1 MSERNDNINDKDKLN
16 IEKNEEENK
25 EEESKK
31 DDINSL
37 KTNSKEKTESEN
49 ENDNLKRTLISPE
62 ISPDDINVFEENQR
76 SDDDELNTNMFNLN
90 DENDNYNPNPFIS
103 PTMKKNN
110 RRILSKM
117 DRIIIEYNMIKE
129 NINKTLSN
137 QKQNLSVNINKKE
150 KFLKKLSEYNLS
162 MLNQLSELSNILNK
176 IVQNQNIYANKRL
189 LYFSAERKQKPKEL
203 NQTNVYSSSG
213 LESSEKMLNVYQKE
227 YNKIIKRLEE
237 VKSKDYIIKL
247 KSDINELSQTI
258 NVIEKDNRDLHKK
271 QIIKGNLLKNNS
283 TGKVPE
289 STENNLK
296 KKIETYEKMQK
307 VFIKTSKKIEAD
319 KEAINSNEEKIN
331 ILNDKC
337 NNLKKMAK
345 DLYDIKKFEKVD
357 KIKKRS
363 KEKRN
368 EIEKKAK
375 EFEVNIHSIKS
386 NVNKLK
392 IRYIQ
397 NKKEIEVIEQEK
409 NNLIEKYQKK
419 KDELML
425 SAQKLKNYQ
434 IINNFKTN
442 DKKDT
447 INANKNNIRVYIP
460 KMKNK
465 NIKLDSFNNN
475 RYIMNRLENKNKNK
489 PIKISNSLNINDYNN
504 NILGHN
510 IKNLINNKNGLVL
523 SGRSPNVALKEK
535 TKFGLNDDLNTSNND
550 NHNKKL
556 EFKTPSPI
564 KKYDKEENNIIS
576 NKKSNLKIHQIN
588 SDIRIN
594 IIRSNKNDDIKS
606 NNTNEE
612 KSKKYLSPLK
622 FKTINND
629 EDNKEKII
637 KPKNKISPISLSKE
651 MILKGLDEQ
660 EKENNNL
667 IYSSRNM
674 NKDHFDRRKLLKL
687 NFSLISPKKEGI
699 LNRSLNTIPN
709 ERKVLDDE
717 IEEDIVIDNSVDNIN
732 IKEIK
737 VKKLEEEEKDEKMKI
752 NNNEN
757 INNDSVEIDENILN
771 PKIDKKDSNS
781 LIGDIIENK
790 DNIDNE
796 NNNDNQ
802 NEKNDKDNRQNAL
815 NTIVYDVR
823 ENTPDNNEIIKNEKI
838 TKIKNNESIIENG
851 EEEMNKSLEE
861 EHDFDKINDKEEEIE
876 KKKSKESNDTANYVF
891 DDGDNII
898 NADYD
903 KI

>member
-1 MSERNDNINDKDKLN
+1 MSEQNDNINNNDKLN
-16 IEKNEEENK
+16 IEKNEDDNK

-31 DDINSL
+31 DDINSM
-37 KTNSKEKTESEN
+37 KSISKEKTESD
-49 ENDNLKRTLISPE
+49 NDNDNMKRTIISPE

-76 SDDDELNTNMFNLN
+76 SDDDELNINMFNYN
-90 DENDNYNPNPFIS
+90 DENDNYNPNPFIT

-110 RRILSKM
+110 HRIISKM
-117 DRIIIEYNMIKE
+117 DRIIIEYNIIKE
-129 NINKTLSN
+129 NLNKILSN
-137 QKQNLSVNINKKE
+137 QKQNLSVNVNKKE

-162 MLNQLSELSNILNK
+162 MLNQLSNLSGILNK
-176 IVQNQNIYANKRL
+176 IVQSQNIYANKKL
-189 LYFSAERKQKPKEL
+189 LYFSAERKQNSKEL
-203 NQTNVYSSSG
+203 IQAKIYSSSG

-237 VKSKDYIIKL
+237 VKSIDYITKL
-247 KSDINELSQTI
+247 KSDINEISQTI

-289 STENNLK
+289 STENNLI
-296 KKIETYEKMQK
+296 KKIEIYEKLQK
-307 VFIKTSKKIEAD
+307 VFNKITKKIEID
-319 KEAINSNEEKIN
+319 KEAINSNDEKIN

-363 KEKRN
+363 KEKKN

-397 NKKEIEVIEQEK
+397 NKKEIEAIEQEK

-425 SAQKLKNYQ
+425 YAQKLKNYQ

-442 DKKDT
+442 ENKET
-447 INANKNNIRVYIP
+447 INTNKSDTRVYIP
-460 KMKNK
+460 KLRNK
-465 NIKLDSFNNN
+465 NIKLESFNSN
-475 RYIMNRLENKNKNK
+475 RYIMNRLENKNK
-489 PIKISNSLNINDYNN
+489 PIKINNSLNINKNN
-504 NILGHN
+504 NSNILGY
-510 IKNLINNKNGLVL
+510 IKNKIKNKNELIL
-523 SGRSPNVALKEK
+523 SGGSPKIALKEK
-535 TKFGLNDDLNTSNND
+535 TKFGLNDDLNSSNNEKQ
-550 NHNKKL
+550 NKKF

-576 NKKSNLKIHQIN
+576 NKKSNLKINQIN

-594 IIRSNKNDDIKS
+594 IIRGNKNDDIKS

-612 KSKKYLSPLK
+612 KNKNY
-622 FKTINND
+622 IND

-637 KPKNKISPISLSKE
+637 NPKNKISPISLSKE

-660 EKENNNL
+660 EKESKTL
-667 IYSSRNM
+667 IHSSRNM
-674 NKDHFDRRKLLKL
+674 NKDNFDRRKLLKL
-687 NFSLISPKKEGI
+687 NFSLISPQKEGI
-699 LNRSLNTIPN
+699 LNRSLNTLPN
-709 ERKVLDDE
+709 ERKKLDDE

-732 IKEIK
+732 IKETK
-737 VKKLEEEEKDEKMKI
+737 VKKLEDEEKDENMKI
-752 NNNEN
+752 NNNAN
-757 INNDSVEIDENILN
+757 INNNSIEIDENILS
-771 PKIDKKDSNS
+771 PKFDKKDSKNI
-781 LIGDIIENK
+781 IGDIIEKKN
-790 DNIDNE
+790 NIDNE
-796 NNNDNQ
+796 NPNDNQ
-802 NEKNDKDNRQNAL
+802 NEKNDMDNRQNAL

-823 ENTPDNNEIIKNEKI
+823 ENSSNNNEAKNEKKS
-838 TKIKNNESIIENG
+838 KIKNNESIIENG
-851 EEEMNKSLEE
+851 DEVNKSLEE
-861 EHDFDKINDKEEEIE
+861 EHDFNKLNEDKEIE
-876 KKKSKESNDTANYVF
+876 KKKSKESNDSANYVF

-898 NADYD
+898 NVDYD

>member
-1 MSERNDNINDKDKLN
+1 MSEQNDNINNNDKLN
-16 IEKNEEENK
+16 IEKNEDDNK

-31 DDINSL
+31 DDINSM
-37 KTNSKEKTESEN
+37 KSISKEKTESD
-49 ENDNLKRTLISPE
+49 NDNDNMKRTIISPE

-76 SDDDELNTNMFNLN
+76 SDDDELNINMFNYN
-90 DENDNYNPNPFIS
+90 DENDNYNPNPFIT

-110 RRILSKM
+110 HRIISKM
-117 DRIIIEYNMIKE
+117 DRIIIEYNIIKE
-129 NINKTLSN
+129 NLNKILSN
-137 QKQNLSVNINKKE
+137 QKQNLSVNVNKKE

-162 MLNQLSELSNILNK
+162 MLNQLSNLSGILNK
-176 IVQNQNIYANKRL
+176 IVQSQNIYANKKL
-189 LYFSAERKQKPKEL
+189 LYFSAERKQNSKEL
-203 NQTNVYSSSG
+203 IQAKIYSSSG

-237 VKSKDYIIKL
+237 VKSIDYITKL
-247 KSDINELSQTI
+247 KSDINEISQTI

-289 STENNLK
+289 STENNLI
-296 KKIETYEKMQK
+296 KKIEIYEKLQK
-307 VFIKTSKKIEAD
+307 VFNKITKKIEID
-319 KEAINSNEEKIN
+319 KEAINSNDEKIN

-345 DLYDIKKFEKVD
+345 DLYDIKKFEKV
-357 KIKKRS
+357 KKKKKRS
-363 KEKRN
+363 KEKKN

-397 NKKEIEVIEQEK
+397 NKKEIEAIEQEK

-425 SAQKLKNYQ
+425 YAQKLKNYQ

-442 DKKDT
+442 ENKET
-447 INANKNNIRVYIP
+447 INTNKSDTRVYIP
-460 KMKNK
+460 KLRNK
-465 NIKLDSFNNN
+465 NIKLESFNSN
-475 RYIMNRLENKNKNK
+475 RYIMNRLENKNK
-489 PIKISNSLNINDYNN
+489 PIKINNSLNINKNN
-504 NILGHN
+504 NSNILGY
-510 IKNLINNKNGLVL
+510 IKNKIKNKNELIL
-523 SGRSPNVALKEK
+523 SGGSPKIALKEK
-535 TKFGLNDDLNTSNND
+535 TKFGLNDDLNSSNNEKQ
-550 NHNKKL
+550 NKKF

-576 NKKSNLKIHQIN
+576 NKKSNLKINQIN

-594 IIRSNKNDDIKS
+594 IIRGNKNDDIKS

-612 KSKKYLSPLK
+612 KNKNY
-622 FKTINND
+622 IND

-637 KPKNKISPISLSKE
+637 NPKNKISPISLSKE

-660 EKENNNL
+660 EKESKTL
-667 IYSSRNM
+667 IHSSRNM
-674 NKDHFDRRKLLKL
+674 NKDNFDRRKLLKL
-687 NFSLISPKKEGI
+687 NFSLISPQKEGI
-699 LNRSLNTIPN
+699 LNRSLNTLPN
-709 ERKVLDDE
+709 ERKKLDDE

-732 IKEIK
+732 IKETK
-737 VKKLEEEEKDEKMKI
+737 VKKLEDEEKDENMKI
-752 NNNEN
+752 NNNAN
-757 INNDSVEIDENILN
+757 INNNSIEIDENILS
-771 PKIDKKDSNS
+771 PKFDKKDSKNI
-781 LIGDIIENK
+781 IGDIIEKKN
-790 DNIDNE
+790 NIDNE
-796 NNNDNQ
+796 NPNDNQ
-802 NEKNDKDNRQNAL
+802 NEKNDMDNRQNAL

-823 ENTPDNNEIIKNEKI
+823 ENSSNNNEAKNEKKS
-838 TKIKNNESIIENG
+838 KIKNNESIIENG
-851 EEEMNKSLEE
+851 DEVNKSLEE
-861 EHDFDKINDKEEEIE
+861 EHDFNKLNEDKEIE
-876 KKKSKESNDTANYVF
+876 KKKSKESNDSANYIF

-898 NADYD
+898 NVDYD

>member
-1 MSERNDNINDKDKLN
+1 MSEQNDNINNNDKLN
-16 IEKNEEENK
+16 IEKNEDDNK

-31 DDINSL
+31 DDINSM
-37 KTNSKEKTESEN
+37 KSISKEKTESD
-49 ENDNLKRTLISPE
+49 NDNDNMKRTIISPE

-76 SDDDELNTNMFNLN
+76 SDDDELNINMFNYN
-90 DENDNYNPNPFIS
+90 DENDNYNPNPFIT

-110 RRILSKM
+110 HRIISKM
-117 DRIIIEYNMIKE
+117 DRIIIEYNIIKE
-129 NINKTLSN
+129 NLNKILSN
-137 QKQNLSVNINKKE
+137 QKQNLSVNVNKKA

-162 MLNQLSELSNILNK
+162 MLNQLSNLSGILNK
-176 IVQNQNIYANKRL
+176 IVQSQNIYANKKL
-189 LYFSAERKQKPKEL
+189 LYFSAERKQNSKEL
-203 NQTNVYSSSG
+203 IQAKIYSSSG

-237 VKSKDYIIKL
+237 VKSIDYITKL
-247 KSDINELSQTI
+247 KSDINEISQTI

-271 QIIKGNLLKNNS
+271 QIIKGYLLKNNS

-289 STENNLK
+289 STENNLI
-296 KKIETYEKMQK
+296 KKIEIYEKLQK
-307 VFIKTSKKIEAD
+307 VFNKITKKIEID
-319 KEAINSNEEKIN
+319 KEAINSNDEKIN

-363 KEKRN
+363 KEKKN

-397 NKKEIEVIEQEK
+397 NKKEIEAIEQEK

-425 SAQKLKNYQ
+425 YAQKLKNYQ

-442 DKKDT
+442 ENKET
-447 INANKNNIRVYIP
+447 INTNKSDTRVYIP
-460 KMKNK
+460 KLRNK
-465 NIKLDSFNNN
+465 NIKLESFNSN
-475 RYIMNRLENKNKNK
+475 RYIMNRLENKNK
-489 PIKISNSLNINDYNN
+489 PIKINNSLNINKNN
-504 NILGHN
+504 NSNILGY
-510 IKNLINNKNGLVL
+510 IKNKIKNKNELIL
-523 SGRSPNVALKEK
+523 SGGSPKIALKEK
-535 TKFGLNDDLNTSNND
+535 TKFGLNDDLNSSNNEKQ
-550 NHNKKL
+550 NKKF

-576 NKKSNLKIHQIN
+576 NKKSNLKINQIN

-594 IIRSNKNDDIKS
+594 IIRGNKNDDIKS

-612 KSKKYLSPLK
+612 KNKNY
-622 FKTINND
+622 IND

-637 KPKNKISPISLSKE
+637 NPKNKISPISLSKE

-660 EKENNNL
+660 EKESKTL
-667 IYSSRNM
+667 IHSSRNM
-674 NKDHFDRRKLLKL
+674 NKDNFDRRKLLKL
-687 NFSLISPKKEGI
+687 NFSLISPQKEGI
-699 LNRSLNTIPN
+699 LNRSLNTLPN
-709 ERKVLDDE
+709 ERKKLDDE

-732 IKEIK
+732 IKETK
-737 VKKLEEEEKDEKMKI
+737 VKKLEDEEKDENMKI
-752 NNNEN
+752 NNNAN
-757 INNDSVEIDENILN
+757 INNNSIEIDENILS
-771 PKIDKKDSNS
+771 PKFDKKDSKNI
-781 LIGDIIENK
+781 IGDIIEKKN
-790 DNIDNE
+790 NIDNE
-796 NNNDNQ
+796 NPNDNQ
-802 NEKNDKDNRQNAL
+802 NEKNDMDNRQNAL

-823 ENTPDNNEIIKNEKI
+823 ENSSNNNEAKNEKKS
-838 TKIKNNESIIENG
+838 KIKNNESIIENG
-851 EEEMNKSLEE
+851 DEVNKSLEE
-861 EHDFDKINDKEEEIE
+861 EHDFNKLNEDKEIE
-876 KKKSKESNDTANYVF
+876 KKKSKESNDSANYIF

-898 NADYD
+898 NVDYD

>member
-1 MSERNDNINDKDKLN
+1 MSEENDNVNGNDNLN

-25 EEESKK
+25 EEENKK
-31 DDINSL
+31 DDINSMDS
-37 KTNSKEKTESEN
+37 NSKEKPESEN
-49 ENDNLKRTLISPE
+49 ENDNLKRTLISPD

-76 SDDDELNTNMFNLN
+76 SDDDELNINMFNLN

-103 PTMKKNN
+103 PSMKKNN
-110 RRILSKM
+110 HRLISKM

-137 QKQNLSVNINKKE
+137 QKQNLSVNVNKKE
-150 KFLKKLSEYNLS
+150 KFIKKLSEYNLS
-162 MLNQLSELSNILNK
+162 MLNQLSELSNILNR
-176 IVQNQNIYANKRL
+176 IVQNQNIYANKKL
-189 LYFSAERKQKPKEL
+189 LFFSAERKQKSKEL
-203 NQTNVYSSSG
+203 NQTKLYSSSG
-213 LESSEKMLNVYQKE
+213 IESSEKMLNVYQKE

-237 VKSKDYIIKL
+237 VKSKDYITKL
-247 KSDINELSQTI
+247 KSDINEISQTI

-307 VFIKTSKKIEAD
+307 VFIKTSKKIEND
-319 KEAINSNEEKIN
+319 KEAINSNDEKIN

-397 NKKEIEVIEQEK
+397 NKKEIEGIEQEK

-419 KDELML
+419 QDELML
-425 SAQKLKNYQ
+425 CAQKLKNYQ

-442 DKKDT
+442 ENKDT
-447 INANKNNIRVYIP
+447 INTNKSDSRVYIP
-460 KMKNK
+460 KMRNK
-465 NIKLDSFNNN
+465 NIKLEAFNNN
-475 RYIMNRLENKNKNK
+475 RYNTNRLENKNK
-489 PIKISNSLNINDYNN
+489 PIKINNSLNINNN
-504 NILGHN
+504 NINILGYN
-510 IKNLINNKNGLVL
+510 IKNHINNKNGLIL
-523 SGRSPNVALKEK
+523 SGSPNVALKEK
-535 TKFGLNDDLNTSNND
+535 SKFGLNDDLNTSNND
-550 NHNKKL
+550 KHNKKF

-576 NKKSNLKIHQIN
+576 NKKNNLKINQIN

-594 IIRSNKNDDIKS
+594 IIRSNKNDDIKPNNS
-606 NNTNEE
+606 NEDKN
-612 KSKKYLSPLK
+612 KKYLSPLK
-622 FKTINND
+622 YKTINND
-629 EDNKEKII
+629 ENNKEKIVI
-637 KPKNKISPISLSKE
+637 PKNKISPISLSKE

-660 EKENNNL
+660 EKENKAL

-699 LNRSLNTIPN
+699 LNRSLNTMPN
-709 ERKVLDDE
+709 ERNVLDEE

-737 VKKLEEEEKDEKMKI
+737 VKKLEAEEKNENMKI
-752 NNNEN
+752 NNN
-757 INNDSVEIDENILN
+757 IIANNDSVKIDENLLS
-771 PKIDKKDSNS
+771 PKIDKKDSNN
-781 LIGDIIENK
+781 IVGNIIENN

-802 NEKNDKDNRQNAL
+802 NEKNDLDNRQNAL

-823 ENTPDNNEIIKNEKI
+823 ENTPDNNETKNEKI
-838 TKIKNNESIIENG
+838 IKIKNNESIIENG
-851 EEEMNKSLEE
+851 EEMNKSLEE
-861 EHDFDKINDKEEEIE
+861 EPDFDKKYDKEEEIEIE
-876 KKKSKESNDTANYVF
+876 KKKSKESSDTANYAF

-898 NADYD
+898 NVDYE

>member
-1 MSERNDNINDKDKLN
+1 MSEQNDNINNNDKLN
-16 IEKNEEENK
+16 IEKNEDDNK

-31 DDINSL
+31 DDINSM
-37 KTNSKEKTESEN
+37 KSISKEKTESD
-49 ENDNLKRTLISPE
+49 NDNDNMKRTIISPE

-76 SDDDELNTNMFNLN
+76 SDDDELNINMFNYN
-90 DENDNYNPNPFIS
+90 DENDNYNPNPFIT

-110 RRILSKM
+110 HRIISKM
-117 DRIIIEYNMIKE
+117 DRIIIEYNIIKE
-129 NINKTLSN
+129 NLNKILSN
-137 QKQNLSVNINKKE
+137 QKQNLSVNVNKKE

-162 MLNQLSELSNILNK
+162 MLNQLSNLSGILNK
-176 IVQNQNIYANKRL
+176 IVQSQNIYANKKL
-189 LYFSAERKQKPKEL
+189 LYFSAERKQNSKEL
-203 NQTNVYSSSG
+203 IQAKIYSSSG

-237 VKSKDYIIKL
+237 VKSIDYITKL
-247 KSDINELSQTI
+247 KSDINEISQTI

-289 STENNLK
+289 STENNLI
-296 KKIETYEKMQK
+296 KKIEIYEKLQK
-307 VFIKTSKKIEAD
+307 VFNKITKKIEID
-319 KEAINSNEEKIN
+319 KEAINSNDEKIN

-363 KEKRN
+363 KEKKN

-397 NKKEIEVIEQEK
+397 NKKEIEAIEQEK

-425 SAQKLKNYQ
+425 YAQKLKNYQ

-442 DKKDT
+442 ENKET
-447 INANKNNIRVYIP
+447 INTNKSDTRVYIP
-460 KMKNK
+460 KLRNK
-465 NIKLDSFNNN
+465 NIKLESFNSN
-475 RYIMNRLENKNKNK
+475 RYIMNRLENKNK
-489 PIKISNSLNINDYNN
+489 PIKINNSLNINKNN
-504 NILGHN
+504 NSNILGY
-510 IKNLINNKNGLVL
+510 IKNKIKNKNELIL
-523 SGRSPNVALKEK
+523 SGGSPKIALKEK
-535 TKFGLNDDLNTSNND
+535 TKFGLNDDLNSSNNEKQ
-550 NHNKKL
+550 NKKF

-576 NKKSNLKIHQIN
+576 NKKSNLKINQIN

-594 IIRSNKNDDIKS
+594 IIRGNKNDDIKS
-606 NNTNEE
+606 NHTNEE
-612 KSKKYLSPLK
+612 KNKNY
-622 FKTINND
+622 IND

-637 KPKNKISPISLSKE
+637 NPKNKISPISLSKE

-660 EKENNNL
+660 EKESKTL
-667 IYSSRNM
+667 IHSSRNM
-674 NKDHFDRRKLLKL
+674 NKDNFDRRKLLKL
-687 NFSLISPKKEGI
+687 NFSLISPQKEGI
-699 LNRSLNTIPN
+699 LNRSLNTLPN
-709 ERKVLDDE
+709 ERKKLDDE

-732 IKEIK
+732 IKETK
-737 VKKLEEEEKDEKMKI
+737 VKKLEDEEKDENMKI
-752 NNNEN
+752 NNNAN
-757 INNDSVEIDENILN
+757 INNNSIEIDENILS
-771 PKIDKKDSNS
+771 PKFDKKDSKNI
-781 LIGDIIENK
+781 IGDIIEKKN
-790 DNIDNE
+790 NIDNE
-796 NNNDNQ
+796 NPNDNQ
-802 NEKNDKDNRQNAL
+802 NEKNDMDNRQNAL

-823 ENTPDNNEIIKNEKI
+823 ENSSNNNEAKNEKKS
-838 TKIKNNESIIENG
+838 KIKNNESIIENG
-851 EEEMNKSLEE
+851 DEVNKSLEE
-861 EHDFDKINDKEEEIE
+861 EHDFNKLNEDKEIE
-876 KKKSKESNDTANYVF
+876 KKKSKESNDSANYVF

-898 NADYD
+898 NVDYD

>member
-1 MSERNDNINDKDKLN
+1 MSEQNDNINNNDKLN
-16 IEKNEEENK
+16 IEKNEDDNK

-31 DDINSL
+31 DDINSM
-37 KTNSKEKTESEN
+37 KSISKEKTESD
-49 ENDNLKRTLISPE
+49 NDNDNMKRTIISPE

-76 SDDDELNTNMFNLN
+76 SDDDELNINMFNYN
-90 DENDNYNPNPFIS
+90 DENDNYNPNPFIT

-110 RRILSKM
+110 HRIISKM
-117 DRIIIEYNMIKE
+117 DRIIIEYNIIKE
-129 NINKTLSN
+129 NLNKILSN
-137 QKQNLSVNINKKE
+137 QKQNLSVNVNKKE

-162 MLNQLSELSNILNK
+162 MLNQLSNLSGILNK
-176 IVQNQNIYANKRL
+176 IVQSQNIYANKKL
-189 LYFSAERKQKPKEL
+189 LYFSAERKQNSKEL
-203 NQTNVYSSSG
+203 IQAKIYSSSG

-237 VKSKDYIIKL
+237 VKSIDYITKL
-247 KSDINELSQTI
+247 KSDINEISQTI

-289 STENNLK
+289 STENNLI
-296 KKIETYEKMQK
+296 KKIEIYEKLQK
-307 VFIKTSKKIEAD
+307 VFNKITKKIEID
-319 KEAINSNEEKIN
+319 KEAINSNDEKIN

-363 KEKRN
+363 KEKKN

-397 NKKEIEVIEQEK
+397 NKKEIEAIEQEK

-425 SAQKLKNYQ
+425 YAQKLKNYQ

-442 DKKDT
+442 ENKET
-447 INANKNNIRVYIP
+447 INTNKSDTRVYIP
-460 KMKNK
+460 KLRNK
-465 NIKLDSFNNN
+465 NIKLESFNSN
-475 RYIMNRLENKNKNK
+475 RYIMNRLENKNK
-489 PIKISNSLNINDYNN
+489 PIKINNSLNINKNN
-504 NILGHN
+504 NSNILGY
-510 IKNLINNKNGLVL
+510 IKNKIKNKNELIL
-523 SGRSPNVALKEK
+523 SGGSPKIALKEK
-535 TKFGLNDDLNTSNND
+535 TKFGLNDDLNSSNNEKQ
-550 NHNKKL
+550 NKKF

-576 NKKSNLKIHQIN
+576 NKKSNLKINQIN

-594 IIRSNKNDDIKS
+594 IIRGNKNDDIKS

-612 KSKKYLSPLK
+612 KNKNY
-622 FKTINND
+622 IND

-637 KPKNKISPISLSKE
+637 NPKNKISPISLSKE

-660 EKENNNL
+660 EKESKTL
-667 IYSSRNM
+667 IHSSRNM
-674 NKDHFDRRKLLKL
+674 NKDNFDRRKLLKL
-687 NFSLISPKKEGI
+687 NFSLISPQKEGI
-699 LNRSLNTIPN
+699 LNRSLNTLPN
-709 ERKVLDDE
+709 ERKKLDDE

-732 IKEIK
+732 IKETK
-737 VKKLEEEEKDEKMKI
+737 VKKLEDEEKDENMKI
-752 NNNEN
+752 NNNAN
-757 INNDSVEIDENILN
+757 INNNSIEIDENILS
-771 PKIDKKDSNS
+771 PKFDKKDSKNI
-781 LIGDIIENK
+781 IGDIIEKKN
-790 DNIDNE
+790 NIDNE
-796 NNNDNQ
+796 NPNDNQ
-802 NEKNDKDNRQNAL
+802 NEKNDMDNRQNAL

-823 ENTPDNNEIIKNEKI
+823 ENSSNNNEAKNEKKS
-838 TKIKNNESIIENG
+838 KIKNNVSIIENG
-851 EEEMNKSLEE
+851 DEVNKSLEE
-861 EHDFDKINDKEEEIE
+861 EHDFNKLNEDKEIE
-876 KKKSKESNDTANYVF
+876 KKKSKESNDSANYVF

-898 NADYD
+898 NVDYD

>member
-1 MSERNDNINDKDKLN
+1 MSEENDNANDNDKLN

-31 DDINSL
+31 DDINSM
-37 KTNSKEKTESEN
+37 KSNSKEKTESDN
-49 ENDNLKRTLISPE
+49 ENDNLKRTLISPD

-76 SDDDELNTNMFNLN
+76 TDDDELNINMFNLS
-90 DENDNYNPNPFIS
+90 DENDKYNPNPFIS

-110 RRILSKM
+110 RRLISKM

-137 QKQNLSVNINKKE
+137 QKQNLSININKKE
-150 KFLKKLSEYNLS
+150 KYLKKLSEYNLS

-176 IVQNQNIYANKRL
+176 IVQNQNIYANKKL

-203 NQTNVYSSSG
+203 NQEKLYSSSG

-237 VKSKDYIIKL
+237 VKSKDYITKL
-247 KSDINELSQTI
+247 KSDINEISQTI

-425 SAQKLKNYQ
+425 CAQKLKNYQ

-442 DKKDT
+442 ENKET
-447 INANKNNIRVYIP
+447 INTNKSDARVYIP
-460 KMKNK
+460 KIRNK
-465 NIKLDSFNNN
+465 NIKLEGFNNN
-475 RYIMNRLENKNKNK
+475 RYIMNKLENKNK
-489 PIKISNSLNINDYNN
+489 PIKINNSLNINNNNN
-504 NILGHN
+504 NILSHN
-510 IKNLINNKNGLVL
+510 IKNRINNKNGLIL
-523 SGRSPNVALKEK
+523 SGGSPNIALKEK
-535 TKFGLNDDLNTSNND
+535 SKFGLNDDLNTSNND
-550 NHNKKL
+550 KQNKKF

-564 KKYDKEENNIIS
+564 KKYDKEENNITS
-576 NKKSNLKIHQIN
+576 NKKSNLKINQIN

-612 KSKKYLSPLK
+612 KNKKYLNPLK
-622 FKTINND
+622 YKTINND

-637 KPKNKISPISLSKE
+637 NPKNKISPISLSKE

-660 EKENNNL
+660 DKENKDL

-699 LNRSLNTIPN
+699 LNRSLNTMPN

-732 IKEIK
+732 IKETKI
-737 VKKLEEEEKDEKMKI
+737 KKLEAEEKDENMKI
-752 NNNEN
+752 NNNVN
-757 INNDSVEIDENILN
+757 INNDSVEIDKNILS

-781 LIGDIIENK
+781 IFGDIIENN

-802 NEKNDKDNRQNAL
+802 NEKNDMDNRQNAL

-823 ENTPDNNEIIKNEKI
+823 ENTPDNNETKKEKI
-838 TKIKNNESIIENG
+838 IKIKNNESIIENG
-851 EEEMNKSLEE
+851 EEMNKSLEE
-861 EHDFDKINDKEEEIE
+861 EYDIDKKNDKEEEIE

-898 NADYD
+898 NVDYD

>member
-1 MSERNDNINDKDKLN
+1 MSEENDNVNDNDKLN
-16 IEKNEEENK
+16 IEKKEEENK

-31 DDINSL
+31 DDINSM
-37 KTNSKEKTESEN
+37 KSNSKEKTESEN
-49 ENDNLKRTLISPE
+49 ENDNLKRTLISPD

-76 SDDDELNTNMFNLN
+76 TDDDELNINMFNLN

-110 RRILSKM
+110 RRLISKM
-117 DRIIIEYNMIKE
+117 DKIIIEYNMVKE

-150 KFLKKLSEYNLS
+150 KYLKKLSEYNLS

-176 IVQNQNIYANKRL
+176 IVQSQNIYANKKL

-203 NQTNVYSSSG
+203 NQAKLYLSSG

-237 VKSKDYIIKL
+237 IKSKDYITKL
-247 KSDINELSQTI
+247 KSDINEISQTI
-258 NVIEKDNRDLHKK
+258 NVIEKDNRDLYKK

-289 STENNLK
+289 TTENNLK

-397 NKKEIEVIEQEK
+397 NKKEIEIIEQEK

-425 SAQKLKNYQ
+425 CAQKLKNYQ

-442 DKKDT
+442 ENKDT
-447 INANKNNIRVYIP
+447 INTNKSDSRAYIP
-460 KMKNK
+460 KIRNK
-465 NIKLDSFNNN
+465 NIKLEGFNNN
-475 RYIMNRLENKNKNK
+475 RYIMNRLENKNK
-489 PIKISNSLNINDYNN
+489 PIKFNNSLNINNNKN
-504 NILGHN
+504 NILSHN
-510 IKNLINNKNGLVL
+510 MKNHINNKNGLIL
-523 SGRSPNVALKEK
+523 SGGSPNIVLKEK
-535 TKFGLNDDLNTSNND
+535 SKFDLNDDLNTSNKD
-550 NHNKKL
+550 KHNKKF

-576 NKKSNLKIHQIN
+576 NKKSNLKINQIN

-612 KSKKYLSPLK
+612 KNKKYLNPLK

-637 KPKNKISPISLSKE
+637 NPKNKISPISLSKE

-660 EKENNNL
+660 EKENKAL

-699 LNRSLNTIPN
+699 LNRSLNTMPN

-732 IKEIK
+732 IKETKI
-737 VKKLEEEEKDEKMKI
+737 KKLEAEEKDENMKI
-752 NNNEN
+752 NNNVN
-757 INNDSVEIDENILN
+757 INNDSVEIDKNILS

-781 LIGDIIENK
+781 IVGDIIENK

-802 NEKNDKDNRQNAL
+802 NEKNDMDNRQNAL

-823 ENTPDNNEIIKNEKI
+823 ENTPDNNETKKEKI

-851 EEEMNKSLEE
+851 EEMNKSLEE
-861 EHDFDKINDKEEEIE
+861 EYDFDKKNDKEEEIE

-898 NADYD
+898 NVDYD